1 VSIYFCA
8 EPFQQVA
15 NDFMGAYG
23 NRYFAFDLIY
33 YFREQRDTYYCTEN
47 GHEKALY
54 KLYERYPDMRE
65 EYLSAI
71 VEGILDSDT
80 KTFNRNLL
88 IWNLKEVTGV
98 DFKKMPERVR
108 YVDMGPYILDGSRNV
123 SDWWVRR
130 TREKEAEAVAAME
143 ADDFYRAATG
153 TVDTGPGEPTHENAT
168 AEP

>member
-33 YFREQRDTYYCTEN
+33 YHREEKDSFYCTEN
-47 GHEKALY
+47 GHEEALY
-54 KLYERYPDMRE
+54 RLYDRYPGMRE
-65 EYLSAI
+65 EYLAAI
-71 VEGILDSDT
+71 VEGILDQET
-80 KTFNRNLL
+80 KAINRSQLFWDL
-88 IWNLKEVTGV
+88 WQLTEV
-98 DFKKMPERVR
+98 DFLEIPERAH
-108 YVDMGPYILDGSRNV
+108 YEDMGPYFLDGSRNV
-123 SDWWVRR
+123 ADWWVRR

-153 TVDTGPGEPTHENAT
+153 TVDTD
-168 AEP
+168 